1 MNHLNRSSLA
11 TNFDPVMGDS
21 ASKSHNS
28 FAATQAL
35 RLIRRALRGCAA
47 LGAAALALPLLL
59 TGCGVTG
66 AGSSVAASSSASS
79 ATGASI
85 QGRVQGGQT
94 PVVGTHVYLF
104 AANTTGYGSPSVS
117 LLKASSTGYSDS
129 LGAYA
134 LTDKTG
140 AFAIDGDYTCMPN
153 SQVYLYG
160 VGGNP
165 GAGNNSAAAFLAI
178 LGNCP
183 SEASFSSLSSVW
195 MNEVTTVAAA
205 YAFAGY
211 ATDAT
216 HVSSSGTPLA
226 LTGIHNAFATA
237 ANLIDPSSGT
247 ARSTTPA
254 GNGTIQSATINTLA
268 NILAACVNSNGPN
281 SGPCTT
287 LFGAATSDGT
297 STGTVATDT
306 ATAALNIAHHPA
318 ANVAQIYSVANTTP
332 ISIGGGLSS
341 VPTDFSLAISY
352 SNNGLFVASQPAIDA
367 KGNVWIADSS
377 GYNGNGG
384 LVELNSLGAPVSP
397 ANGWTDSS
405 LNNPNGLVI
414 DASNNVW
421 LANYSGHSLT
431 EFSNSGVFQTTAA
444 APGDALL
451 YPKYMGFDQNG
462 NLWVASSDSVTNS
475 LMKFSGSGA
484 YQATYT
490 GNGLGQSNGLSI
502 DRYGDVWLSQSNG
515 ISEFT
520 NNGATAKGSP
530 FVSGSASAEGLAFD
544 YSNRLWVLNNDSTVS
559 VLDTSGNYLGGFPYA
574 NGTANGAVTQA
585 MDGVGNDWIVLTGQ
599 GFPATTGNLVGLSN
613 AGNLISSV
621 SGYTFNTSGYNVGG
635 LAIDGSGNAW
645 VTGGN
650 QVTEFV
656 GAAAPVV
663 TPLAANLGN
672 PYIETASRP

>member
-1 MNHLNRSSLA
+1 MNTHDNNFVFETAFHNQFGQQAGKFLDSLLAMSS
-11 TNFDPVMGDS
+11 
-21 ASKSHNS
+21 
-28 FAATQAL
+28 
-35 RLIRRALRGCAA
+35 RRAIGLLCAA
-47 LGAAALALPLLL
+47 MTLTLLL

-66 AGSSVAASSSASS
+66 GSTPILSSST
-79 ATGASI
+79 TGESI

-117 LLKASSTGYSDS
+117 LLQASSTGHTDS
-129 LGAYA
+129 LGAYV
-134 LTDKTG
+134 LTDSTG
-140 AFAIDGDYTCMPN
+140 AFTIDGDYTCKPDT
-153 SQVYLYG
+153 QVYLYG

-165 GAGNNSAAAFLAI
+165 GAGTNSAAGFLAI

-183 SEASFSSLSSVW
+183 RETTFSSASPAW
-195 MNEVTTVAAA
+195 MNEITTVAAA

-226 LTGIHNAFATA
+226 QTGIQNAFASA
-237 ANLIDPSSGT
+237 SNLVDPSTGT

-254 GNGTIQSATINTLA
+254 GNGTINAATINTLA
-268 NILAACVNSNGPN
+268 NILATCVNSTGPN
-281 SGPCTT
+281 SPQCTT
-287 LFGAATSDGT
+287 LFSATTSDGT
-297 STGTVATDT
+297 SSGLIPTET

-318 ANVAQIYSVANTTP
+318 VNVAQIYSVANSTP
-332 ISIGGGLSS
+332 IAIGGGLTST
-341 VPTDFSLAISY
+341 PTDFNLSISY
-352 SNNGLFVASQPAIDA
+352 TNDGLYIASQPAIDA
-367 KGNVWIADSS
+367 KGNVWIADSN
-377 GYNGNGG
+377 GPNGNGG

-397 ANGWTDSS
+397 ASGWTDGS
-405 LNNPNGLVI
+405 LNNPGGLAI
-414 DASNNVW
+414 DATGNVW
-421 LANYSGHSLT
+421 LANFSGHNLT
-431 EFSNSGVFQTTAA
+431 EFSHSGSFQATAS
-444 APGDALL
+444 APGNALL
-451 YPKYMGFDQNG
+451 YPKYFGFDQTG
-462 NLWVASSDSVTNS
+462 NLWVASSDSMTNS

-502 DRYGDVWLSQSNG
+502 DRYGDVWLSQNAG

-520 NNGATAKGSP
+520 NSGTPAKGSP

-544 YSNRLWVLNNDSTVS
+544 FSNRLWVLNTDSSVS
-559 VLDTSGNYLGGFPYA
+559 VLDTTGNYLGGFPYA
-574 NGTANGAVTQA
+574 NGTASGAEMQA
-585 MDGVGNDWIVLTGQ
+585 IDGVGSDWIVLAGQ
-599 GFPATTGNLVGLSN
+599 GFPATTGNLVGLSGS
-613 AGNLISSV
+613 GNLLTSV
-621 SGYTFNTSGYNVGG
+621 SGYSFNTSGYNVGG
-635 LAIDGSGNAW
+635 LAIDGSGNVW

-650 QVTEFV
+650 QVTEFL

>member
-1 MNHLNRSSLA
+1 MTSLENTFAFETAFQSRLGLQAGRCIDSLRSMSFRRVILLVCA
-11 TNFDPVMGDS
+11 TTVL
-21 ASKSHNS
+21 
-28 FAATQAL
+28 TV
-35 RLIRRALRGCAA
+35 
-47 LGAAALALPLLL
+47 LL

-66 AGSSVAASSSASS
+66 GSTPIVSPSV
-79 ATGASI
+79 TGTSI
-85 QGRVQGGQT
+85 QGRVQGGQA
-94 PVVGTHVYLF
+94 PVVGAHVYLF

-117 LLKASSTGYSDS
+117 LLQASSTGHSDS
-129 LGAYA
+129 LGAYV
-134 LTDKTG
+134 LTNNTG
-140 AFAIDGDYTCMPN
+140 AFAIDGDYTCTPD

-165 GAGNNSAAAFLAI
+165 GAGNNSAAGFLAI

-183 SEASFSSLSSVW
+183 NEATFSSVSSVW
-195 MNEVTTVAAA
+195 MNEVTTVASA

-226 LTGIHNAFATA
+226 QTGIHNAFASA

-254 GNGTIQSATINTLA
+254 GNGTIKSATINTLA

-297 STGTVATDT
+297 STGTIATDT

-318 ANVAQIYSVANTTP
+318 TNVAQIYSVANTTP

-341 VPTDFSLAISY
+341 VPADYSLSITY
-352 SNNGLFVASQPAIDA
+352 SNNGLYVAAQPAIDA
-367 KGNVWIADSS
+367 TGNVWIADSS
-377 GYNGNGG
+377 GYSGNGG

-405 LNNPNGLVI
+405 LNNPNGLAI
-414 DASNNVW
+414 DASNHVW
-421 LANYSGHSLT
+421 LANYSGHSLS
-431 EFSNSGVFQTTAA
+431 EFSNSGVFQTTAS
-444 APGDALL
+444 APGEALL
-451 YPKYMGFDQNG
+451 YPKYFGFDPTG
-462 NLWVASSDSVTNS
+462 NLWVASSDSITNS
-475 LMKFSGSGA
+475 LMKFSASGA

-502 DRYGDVWLSQSNG
+502 DRYGDVWLSQSDG

-520 NNGATAKGSP
+520 NSGAPAKGSP
-530 FVSGSASAEGLAFD
+530 FVAGSASAVGLAFD
-544 YSNRLWVLNNDSTVS
+544 FSNRLWVLNNDSSVS

-574 NGTANGAVTQA
+574 TGTPNGAVIEA
-585 MDGVGNDWIVLTGQ
+585 IDGVGNDWILLTGP
-599 GFPATTGNLVGLSN
+599 GFPPTTGNLVGLSN
-613 AGNLISSV
+613 AGNLISSAN
-621 SGYTFNTSGYNVGG
+621 GYPFNTGGYNIGG
-635 LAIDGSGNAW
+635 LAIDGSGNVW

-650 QVTEFV
+650 QVTEFI

>member
-1 MNHLNRSSLA
+1 MTSLENTFAFETAFQSRLGLQAGRCIDSLRSMSSRRVILLVCA
-11 TNFDPVMGDS
+11 TTVL
-21 ASKSHNS
+21 
-28 FAATQAL
+28 TV
-35 RLIRRALRGCAA
+35 
-47 LGAAALALPLLL
+47 LL

-66 AGSSVAASSSASS
+66 GSTPIVSPSV
-79 ATGASI
+79 TGTSI
-85 QGRVQGGQT
+85 QGRVQGGQA
-94 PVVGTHVYLF
+94 PVVGAHVYLF
-104 AANTTGYGSPSVS
+104 AANTMGYGSPSVS
-117 LLKASSTGYSDS
+117 LLQASSTGHSDS
-129 LGAYA
+129 LGAYV
-134 LTDKTG
+134 LTNNTG
-140 AFAIDGDYTCMPN
+140 AFAIDGDYTCTPD

-165 GAGNNSAAAFLAI
+165 GAGNNSAAGFLAI

-183 SEASFSSLSSVW
+183 NEATFSSVSSVW
-195 MNEVTTVAAA
+195 MNEVTTVASA

-226 LTGIHNAFATA
+226 QTGIHNAFASA

-254 GNGTIQSATINTLA
+254 GNGTIKSATINTLA

-297 STGTVATDT
+297 STGTIATDT

-318 ANVAQIYSVANTTP
+318 TNVAQIYSVANTTP

-341 VPTDFSLAISY
+341 VPADYSLSITY
-352 SNNGLFVASQPAIDA
+352 SNNGLYVAAQPAIDA
-367 KGNVWIADSS
+367 TGNVWIADSS
-377 GYNGNGG
+377 GYSGNGG

-405 LNNPNGLVI
+405 LNNPNGLAI
-414 DASNNVW
+414 DASNHVW
-421 LANYSGHSLT
+421 LANYSGHSLS
-431 EFSNSGVFQTTAA
+431 EFSNSGVFQTTAS
-444 APGDALL
+444 APGEALL
-451 YPKYMGFDQNG
+451 YPKYFGFDPTG
-462 NLWVASSDSVTNS
+462 NLWVASSDSITNS
-475 LMKFSGSGA
+475 LMKFSASGA

-502 DRYGDVWLSQSNG
+502 DRYGDVWLSQSDG

-520 NNGATAKGSP
+520 NSGAPAKGSP
-530 FVSGSASAEGLAFD
+530 FVAGSASAVGLAFD
-544 YSNRLWVLNNDSTVS
+544 FSNRLWVLNNDSSVS

-574 NGTANGAVTQA
+574 TGTPNGAVIEA
-585 MDGVGNDWIVLTGQ
+585 IDGVGNDWILLTGP
-599 GFPATTGNLVGLSN
+599 GFPPTTGNLVGLSN
-613 AGNLISSV
+613 AGNLISSAN
-621 SGYTFNTSGYNVGG
+621 GYPFNTGGYNIGG
-635 LAIDGSGNAW
+635 LAIDGSGNVW

-650 QVTEFV
+650 QVTEFI

>member
-1 MNHLNRSSLA
+1 MTSLENTFAFETAFQSRLGLQAGRCIDSLRSMSSRRVILLVCA
-11 TNFDPVMGDS
+11 TTVL
-21 ASKSHNS
+21 
-28 FAATQAL
+28 TV
-35 RLIRRALRGCAA
+35 
-47 LGAAALALPLLL
+47 LL

-66 AGSSVAASSSASS
+66 GSTPIVSPSV
-79 ATGASI
+79 TGTSI
-85 QGRVQGGQT
+85 QGRVQGGQA
-94 PVVGTHVYLF
+94 PVVGAHVYLF

-117 LLKASSTGYSDS
+117 LLQASSTGHSDS
-129 LGAYA
+129 LGAYV
-134 LTDKTG
+134 LTNNTG
-140 AFAIDGDYTCMPN
+140 AFAIDGDYTCTPD

-165 GAGNNSAAAFLAI
+165 GAGNNSAAGFLAI

-183 SEASFSSLSSVW
+183 NETTFSSVSSVW

-226 LTGIHNAFATA
+226 QTGIHNAFASA

-247 ARSTTPA
+247 ARSTTPS
-254 GNGTIQSATINTLA
+254 GNGTINSATINTLA

-281 SGPCTT
+281 SGPCAT
-287 LFGAATSDGT
+287 LFGATTSDGT

-318 ANVAQIYSVANTTP
+318 VNVAQIYSVANTAP
-332 ISIGGGLSS
+332 ISIGGGVSS
-341 VPTDFSLAISY
+341 VPTDYSLSITY
-352 SNNGLFVASQPAIDA
+352 SNNGLYVAAQPAIDA
-367 KGNVWIADSS
+367 TGNVWIADSS
-377 GYNGNGG
+377 GYSGNGG

-405 LNNPNGLVI
+405 LNNPNGLAI
-414 DASNNVW
+414 DASNHVW
-421 LANYSGHSLT
+421 LANYSGHSLS
-431 EFSNSGVFQTTAA
+431 EFSNSGVFQTTAS
-444 APGDALL
+444 APGEALL
-451 YPKYMGFDQNG
+451 YPKYFGFDPTG
-462 NLWVASSDSVTNS
+462 NLWVASSDSITNS
-475 LMKFSGSGA
+475 LMKFSAIGA

-502 DRYGDVWLSQSNG
+502 DRYGDVWLSQSDG

-520 NNGATAKGSP
+520 NSGAPAKGSP
-530 FVSGSASAEGLAFD
+530 FVAGSASAVGLAFD
-544 YSNRLWVLNNDSTVS
+544 FSNRLWVLNNDSSVS

-574 NGTANGAVTQA
+574 TGTPNGAVIEA
-585 MDGVGNDWIVLTGQ
+585 IDGVGNDWILLTGP
-599 GFPATTGNLVGLSN
+599 GFPPTTGNLVGLSN
-613 AGNLISSV
+613 AGNLISSAN
-621 SGYTFNTSGYNVGG
+621 GYPFNTGGYNIGG
-635 LAIDGSGNAW
+635 LAIDGSGNVW

-650 QVTEFV
+650 QVTEFI